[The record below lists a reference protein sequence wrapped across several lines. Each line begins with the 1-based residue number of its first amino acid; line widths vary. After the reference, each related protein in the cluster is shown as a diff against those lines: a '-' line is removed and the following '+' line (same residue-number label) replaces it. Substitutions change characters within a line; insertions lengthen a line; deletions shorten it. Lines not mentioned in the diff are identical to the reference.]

1 MKEKKKLYKENADL
15 NLMKGNAPSNLLTN
29 TKCNDQ

>member
-15 NLMKGNAPSNLLTN
+15 NFVKGNAPSNLLTN
-29 TKCNDQ
+29 TVCSDQ